1 MYTFVSLYF
10 LTRCIYLKV
19 QSRCKYT
26 RIKFFSLIASRLLI
40 TLSYTNTDDK
50 EVSGTHF
57 KSSSFFFLC
66 STFNCATER
75 RYANHVSGWYLCVH
89 RHLLVAKSV
98 SYVNARHF
106 FSQHFDT
113 LGSVN
118 IRSVVTES
126 NSFHPVFQ
134 FWKFR
139 SDSFDW

>member
-1 MYTFVSLYF
+1 MYSFVSLYI
-10 LTRCIYLKV
+10 LTRCIYFKV
-19 QSRCKYT
+19 QSICKYT

-57 KSSSFFFLC
+57 KSSFFRC

-75 RYANHVSGWYLCVH
+75 RYANHVSGWYICVQ

-98 SYVNARHF
+98 CFVNARHL
-106 FSQHFDT
+106 FSQHFDA
-113 LGSVN
+113 LGSFN

-126 NSFHPVFQ
+126 NFFQPVFQ
-134 FWKFR
+134 F
-139 SDSFDW
+139 S

>member
-1 MYTFVSLYF
+1 MYTLVSLYF

-50 EVSGTHF
+50 EVYGTHF
-57 KSSSFFFLC
+57 KSSFIFRC

-75 RYANHVSGWYLCVH
+75 RYANHVCVCVCVCGLQLCVH
-89 RHLLVAKSV
+89 RQLLVAKSV

-106 FSQHFDT
+106 FFQHFDK

-118 IRSVVTES
+118 ICSVVTES
-126 NSFHPVFQ
+126 NSFQPTFQ
-134 FWKFR
+134 FR
-139 SDSFDW
+139 